1 MKKAIQI
8 NLAIAFAGFIAAVL
22 LFPQIKRSVDRAILL
37 EERRPGYARY
47 LMKAKTELFED
58 DMDVYQLT
66 RVNKDGFGDVTP
78 GDIQLYLRNTR
89 RMIPEASHTTLCFQ
103 DGTGLALGLQNA
115 GYALYGTID
124 ETGTVTEEAKIID
137 ISEPLIQ
144 QIDGITAFQREYDAA
159 GNVTYQF
166 RVDADGNGVADTNGV
181 AGFYRTYDKGRHII
195 MERKID
201 VEQKAIT
208 NAQGYAEI
216 RKTYDGTNVTWE
228 AYFDEAEKPVSRVD
242 VCYASKRMGYDRK
255 HNCIYEEYF
264 DTSDAAT
271 RSSAGYA
278 SVKRVYDEKRIIQEA
293 YFAEDGRPIKIPAGY
308 ASKNCIYNDQ
318 GKLIEESYKGVA
330 DEPTLCVNGYA
341 RVEYEYDDAGN
352 VVKEKYLDSD
362 NAPIVTPKG
371 YAEVLRVY
379 DGEKRL
385 IRESY
390 YTSAGKPLAQPAGY
404 SEIVQEWERG
414 QLSSRTYLDAYSKP
428 INRTDGYAKAM
439 WIQDEKGVWNVCFA
453 DIAGNVVSSEG
464 LNLAMDIKCGM
475 DGWSEWMIP
484 NPNTVNYCFN
494 IGYVNLGQKST
505 GDVYTAQMEIEFED
519 VSATSNQAFRFWTQG
534 AQDGKWTTGNVW
546 NGNLINLTEVPEN
559 GVYSCTSAVEVS
571 EDMAGISTFNIG
583 FRCDYWASGAFR
595 VRGVTVKKGSDASVW
610 TPGV

>member
-8 NLAIAFAGFIAAVL
+8 CLAIAFGGFIAVVL
-22 LFPQIKRSVDRAILL
+22 LLPQSKRSVDRAILL
-37 EERRPGYARY
+37 EEMHPGYANY
-47 LMKAKTELFED
+47 LVKAKTELFED
-58 DMDVYQLT
+58 DMDVYQLI

-137 ISEPLIQ
+137 ITEPLIQ
-144 QIDGITAFQREYDAA
+144 QIDGITVFQREYDEA
-159 GNVTYQF
+159 GNITYQF
-166 RVDADGNGVADTNGV
+166 RVDVDGNGVADTNGV
-181 AGFYRTYDKGRHII
+181 AGFYRTYDKARHII

-201 VEQKAIT
+201 AEQEAIT

-264 DTSDAAT
+264 DTSGAAT

-318 GKLIEESYKGVA
+318 GKMIAESYKGVEN
-330 DEPTLCVNGYA
+330 EPTLCVNGYA
-341 RVEYEYDDAGN
+341 QVKYEYDGSGN
-352 VVKEKYLDSD
+352 VVREQYLDSD
-362 NAPIVTPKG
+362 NNPVVTPKG

-379 DGEKRL
+379 DGEKHL

-390 YTSAGKPLAQPAGY
+390 YALDGKPLKQPAGY
-404 SEIVQEWERG
+404 SAIAQEWKEGR
-414 QLSSRTYLDAYSKP
+414 LVSRTYLDGSGKP
-428 INRTDGYAKAM
+428 VKRTDGYTKALWM
-439 WIQDEKGVWNVCFA
+439 QDEKGVWNICFE
-453 DIAGNVVSSEG
+453 DSEGNEISSEG
-464 LNLAMDIKCGM
+464 VNFAMDIKCGL
-475 DGWSEWMIP
+475 DGWSDWMIP

-494 IGYVNLGQKST
+494 IGYVNLGQKIA
-505 GDVYTAQMEIEFED
+505 GDVYTSQMEIEFKD
-519 VSATSNQAFRFWTQG
+519 VSATSNQEFRFWAQG

-559 GVYSCTSAVEVS
+559 GVYSCTSTVDVS
-571 EDMAGISTFNIG
+571 EDMSVISTFNIG

-595 VRGVTVKKGSDASVW
+595 VRGVTVEKGSRTSAW
-610 TPGV
+610 NQGV